1 MKPLTQ
7 VAEIQISYHPAIS
20 NKPIIKSALDSY
32 VVLNEFYPSDK
43 IALQEMFVV
52 AYLNRSNRVIGV
64 YEVSAGGI
72 TGTVADVRLILGT
85 ALKVAA
91 TSIILSHNH
100 PSGNLMP
107 SKPDIDLT
115 QKIKEA
121 SRFLDISVI
130 DHLIL
135 TYENKFYSM
144 SDEGIL

>member
-20 NKPIIKSALDSY
+20 NKPVIKSALDAY
-32 VVLNEFYPSDK
+32 VVLNEFYPVDK

-64 YEVSAGGI
+64 FEVSSGGI
-72 TGTVADVRLILGT
+72 TGTVADIRLILGT

-91 TSIILSHNH
+91 TSLILSHNH
-100 PSGNLMP
+100 PSGNLIP
-107 SKPDIDLT
+107 SKPDLDLT

-121 SRFLDISVI
+121 SRFLDISVV

-144 SDEGIL
+144 ADEGVL